1 MVVGNDVLLKCVIP
15 SFEADFVRVGSWLDS
30 EGAEYP
36 ADNEMGK
43 TEPQKPRIEI
53 DVEKENVSCV
63 ETHANVVLAFVFLN
77 LVHASLITFV

>member
-53 DVEKENVSCV
+53 DVENVSCV

-77 LVHASLITFV
+77 LVHASIITFV